1 MMNMIKEQ
9 QQNLAKYLYDMSKI
23 IFATIVLGQLIN
35 PINFKIWIVISGSA
49 ATLITLLLA
58 YLLDGWRK

>member
-1 MMNMIKEQ
+1 MIKEQ